1 MRWRSSSTRTSKQL
15 EMGRFGN
22 YLALPKSKTSSD
34 SFQLS
39 KTRPSLDGV
48 AQSARGTMEPPDVTP
63 SPRGILRPSGS
74 FKKRQLERLMLEE
87 AGSSA
92 SASSSP
98 RVVGQRLF
106 SERPSPSM
114 GDERSSTARVVE
126 VEVRFDDASAT
137 REALVMRGLASSA
150 DRSSSPRGYREGS
163 DENSTSPSR
172 RNHLKMA
179 ALRRQREE
187 ALSAAADAASSVD
200 AEVQEV
206 DALVDALRGLACD
219 DDASDG
225 TDSPRFEDASNGAP
239 DDSADSFRSAEDD
252 DDGYYADETE
262 TPTGTHGAS
271 KMTMDD
277 ASQWSPDTVLRPDG
291 LFDTESPSPSSS
303 SSGSPSGSPV
313 VHGELRRQSSVTFD
327 EDGVTVHDIGSVKD
341 LRREKRVTIA
351 GAIVEWVKADV
362 RGFVEN
368 ALWRRRRDS
377 AEELESAK
385 ATRKSLRESR
395 RNMYTNVDNCA
406 YGWCGDPNDRDFTF
420 V

>member
-1 MRWRSSSTRTSKQL
+1 
-15 EMGRFGN
+15 
-22 YLALPKSKTSSD
+22 
-34 SFQLS
+34 
-39 KTRPSLDGV
+39 
-48 AQSARGTMEPPDVTP
+48 
-63 SPRGILRPSGS
+63 
-74 FKKRQLERLMLEE
+74 MLEE
-87 AGSSA
+87 AGEA
-92 SASSSP
+92 SAPSSP
-98 RVVGQRLF
+98 KVVGQRLF

-126 VEVRFDDASAT
+126 VEVRFDDATAT

-150 DRSSSPRGYREGS
+150 DRSSSPRGYREGC

-179 ALRRQREE
+179 ALRRQRED

-225 TDSPRFEDASNGAP
+225 TDSPRFADASNGAL

-271 KMTMDD
+271 KMTQDD

-291 LFDTESPSPSSS
+291 LFDADSPSPSSS
-303 SSGSPSGSPV
+303 PSSSPSVSPV
-313 VHGELRRQSSVTFD
+313 VHSELRRQSSVTFD

-368 ALWRRRRDS
+368 ALWRRRRDTT
-377 AEELESAK
+377 EELESAK

-406 YGWCGDPNDRDFTF
+406 YGWCGDPNDPDFTF

>member
-34 SFQLS
+34 SFQ
-39 KTRPSLDGV
+39 KTRRGLDGV
-48 AQSARGTMEPPDVTP
+48 AQSARGTMEPPNVTP

-87 AGSSA
+87 AWEA
-92 SASSSP
+92 SAPSSP
-98 RVVGQRLF
+98 KVVGQRLF

-114 GDERSSTARVVE
+114 GDERSSTAARVVE

-179 ALRRQREE
+179 TLRRQREE

-252 DDGYYADETE
+252 DGYYADETE

-291 LFDTESPSPSSS
+291 LFDTESPSPSV
-303 SSGSPSGSPV
+303 SPSVSPV

>member
-1 MRWRSSSTRTSKQL
+1 M
-15 EMGRFGN
+15 
-22 YLALPKSKTSSD
+22 SD
-34 SFQLS
+34 SFQ
-39 KTRPSLDGV
+39 TRHGLDGV
-48 AQSARGTMEPPDVTP
+48 AHSARGTMEPPDVTP

-87 AGSSA
+87 TGEA
-92 SASSSP
+92 SHSSSP
-98 RVVGQRLF
+98 KVVGQRLF

-179 ALRRQREE
+179 TLRRQREE

-225 TDSPRFEDASNGAP
+225 TDSPRFADASNGAL
-239 DDSADSFRSAEDD
+239 DDSADSFRSAED

-291 LFDTESPSPSSS
+291 LFDAESPSPSSS
-303 SSGSPSGSPV
+303 PSVSPV
-313 VHGELRRQSSVTFD
+313 VHSELRRQSSVTFD

-377 AEELESAK
+377 VEELESAK

>member
-1 MRWRSSSTRTSKQL
+1 M
-15 EMGRFGN
+15 
-22 YLALPKSKTSSD
+22 
-34 SFQLS
+34 
-39 KTRPSLDGV
+39 
-48 AQSARGTMEPPDVTP
+48 
-63 SPRGILRPSGS
+63 
-74 FKKRQLERLMLEE
+74 
-87 AGSSA
+87 
-92 SASSSP
+92 
-98 RVVGQRLF
+98 
-106 SERPSPSM
+106 
-114 GDERSSTARVVE
+114 
-126 VEVRFDDASAT
+126 
-137 REALVMRGLASSA
+137 
-150 DRSSSPRGYREGS
+150 
-163 DENSTSPSR
+163 
-172 RNHLKMA
+172 
-179 ALRRQREE
+179 
-187 ALSAAADAASSVD
+187 SAAADAASSVD

-206 DALVDALRGLACD
+206 DALVDALRGLCD

-225 TDSPRFEDASNGAP
+225 TDSPRVADASKGAL

-271 KMTMDD
+271 KMTQDD

-303 SSGSPSGSPV
+303 PSEMSPV
-313 VHGELRRQSSVTFD
+313 VHSELRRQSSVTFD

-368 ALWRRRRDS
+368 ALWRRRGDTT
-377 AEELESAK
+377 EELESAK

-395 RNMYTNVDNCA
+395 RNMYANVDNCA
-406 YGWCGDPNDRDFTF
+406 YGWCGDPNDPDFTF

>member
-15 EMGRFGN
+15 ETGRFGN
-22 YLALPKSKTSSD
+22 YLALPKNKTKSD
-34 SFQLS
+34 SFQ
-39 KTRPSLDGV
+39 KPRGLDGV

-87 AGSSA
+87 AGEA
-92 SASSSP
+92 SAPSSP
-98 RVVGQRLF
+98 KVVGQRLF

-114 GDERSSTARVVE
+114 SEERSSQARVVE
-126 VEVRFDDASAT
+126 VEVRFDDATAT

-150 DRSSSPRGYREGS
+150 DQSSSPRGYREGC

-179 ALRRQREE
+179 TLRRQREDVV
-187 ALSAAADAASSVD
+187 SAAADAASSVD

-206 DALVDALRGLACD
+206 DALVDALRGLCD

-225 TDSPRFEDASNGAP
+225 MDSPRFEDPSNGAL

-303 SSGSPSGSPV
+303 PSVSPV

-368 ALWRRRRDS
+368 ALWRRRRDTT
-377 AEELESAK
+377 EELESAK

>member
-1 MRWRSSSTRTSKQL
+1 
-15 EMGRFGN
+15 
-22 YLALPKSKTSSD
+22 
-34 SFQLS
+34 
-39 KTRPSLDGV
+39 
-48 AQSARGTMEPPDVTP
+48 MEPPDVTP

-87 AGSSA
+87 TGEA
-92 SASSSP
+92 SHSSSP
-98 RVVGQRLF
+98 KVVGQRLF

-150 DRSSSPRGYREGS
+150 DRSSSPRGYREGC

-225 TDSPRFEDASNGAP
+225 TDSPRFADASNGAL
-239 DDSADSFRSAEDD
+239 DDSADSFRSAED

-291 LFDTESPSPSSS
+291 LFDAESPSPSSS
-303 SSGSPSGSPV
+303 PSVSPV
-313 VHGELRRQSSVTFD
+313 VHSELRRQSSVTFD

>member
-1 MRWRSSSTRTSKQL
+1 
-15 EMGRFGN
+15 
-22 YLALPKSKTSSD
+22 
-34 SFQLS
+34 
-39 KTRPSLDGV
+39 
-48 AQSARGTMEPPDVTP
+48 MEPPDVTP

-87 AGSSA
+87 AGEA
-92 SASSSP
+92 SAPSSP
-98 RVVGQRLF
+98 KVVGQRLF

-126 VEVRFDDASAT
+126 VEVRFDDATAT

-150 DRSSSPRGYREGS
+150 DRSSSPRGYREGC

-179 ALRRQREE
+179 ALRRQRED

-225 TDSPRFEDASNGAP
+225 TDSPRFADASNGAL

-271 KMTMDD
+271 KRTMDD

-291 LFDTESPSPSSS
+291 LFDAESPSPSSS
-303 SSGSPSGSPV
+303 PSSSPSVSPV
-313 VHGELRRQSSVTFD
+313 VHSELRRQSSVTFD

-368 ALWRRRRDS
+368 ALWRRRRDTT
-377 AEELESAK
+377 EELESAK

>member
-22 YLALPKSKTSSD
+22 YLALPKHKTWSD
-34 SFQLS
+34 SFQ
-39 KTRPSLDGV
+39 KTRRGLDGV

-87 AGSSA
+87 AGEA
-92 SASSSP
+92 SAPSSP
-98 RVVGQRLF
+98 KVVGQRLF

-150 DRSSSPRGYREGS
+150 DRSSSPRGYREGC

-179 ALRRQREE
+179 TLRRQREE

-225 TDSPRFEDASNGAP
+225 TDSPRFADASNGAL
-239 DDSADSFRSAEDD
+239 DDSADSFRSAED

-277 ASQWSPDTVLRPDG
+277 ASRWSPDTVLRPDG
-291 LFDTESPSPSSS
+291 LFDADSPSPSSS
-303 SSGSPSGSPV
+303 PSSSPSVSPV
-313 VHGELRRQSSVTFD
+313 VHSELRRQSSVTFD

-377 AEELESAK
+377 TEELESAK

>member
-15 EMGRFGN
+15 ETGRFGN
-22 YLALPKSKTSSD
+22 YLALPKNKTKSD
-34 SFQLS
+34 SFQ
-39 KTRPSLDGV
+39 KPRGLDGV

-114 GDERSSTARVVE
+114 SEERSSQARVVE
-126 VEVRFDDASAT
+126 VEVRFDDATAT
-137 REALVMRGLASSA
+137 REALMMRGLASSA
-150 DRSSSPRGYREGS
+150 DRSSSPRGYREGC

-179 ALRRQREE
+179 TLRRQREDVV
-187 ALSAAADAASSVD
+187 SAAADAASSVD

-206 DALVDALRGLACD
+206 DALVDALRGLAGD

-225 TDSPRFEDASNGAP
+225 MDSPRFEDPSNGAL

-291 LFDTESPSPSSS
+291 LFDTESPSPSVSPSS
-303 SSGSPSGSPV
+303 SPSVSPV

-368 ALWRRRRDS
+368 ALWRRRRDTT
-377 AEELESAK
+377 EELESAK

-395 RNMYTNVDNCA
+395 RNMYANVDNCA
-406 YGWCGDPNDRDFTF
+406 YGWCGDPNDPDFTF

>member
-22 YLALPKSKTSSD
+22 YLALPKNKTWSD
-34 SFQLS
+34 SFQ
-39 KTRPSLDGV
+39 KTRRGLDGV

-87 AGSSA
+87 AGEA
-92 SASSSP
+92 SAPSSP
-98 RVVGQRLF
+98 KVVGQRLF

-126 VEVRFDDASAT
+126 VEVRFDDATAT

-179 ALRRQREE
+179 TLRRQREE

-225 TDSPRFEDASNGAP
+225 TDSPRFADASNGAL
-239 DDSADSFRSAEDD
+239 DDSADSFRSAED

-291 LFDTESPSPSSS
+291 LFDAESPSPSSS
-303 SSGSPSGSPV
+303 PSSSPRLVPLSIASCVGN
-313 VHGELRRQSSVTFD
+313 
-327 EDGVTVHDIGSVKD
+327 
-341 LRREKRVTIA
+341 RV
-351 GAIVEWVKADV
+351 
-362 RGFVEN
+362 
-368 ALWRRRRDS
+368 
-377 AEELESAK
+377 
-385 ATRKSLRESR
+385 
-395 RNMYTNVDNCA
+395 
-406 YGWCGDPNDRDFTF
+406 
-420 V
+420 

>member
-15 EMGRFGN
+15 ETGRFGN

-34 SFQLS
+34 SFQ
-39 KTRPSLDGV
+39 KTRPSLHGV

-87 AGSSA
+87 AGEA
-92 SASSSP
+92 SAPSSP
-98 RVVGQRLF
+98 KVVGQRLF

-225 TDSPRFEDASNGAP
+225 TDSPRFADASNGAL
-239 DDSADSFRSAEDD
+239 DDSADSFRSAED

-277 ASQWSPDTVLRPDG
+277 ASRWSPDTVLRPDG
-291 LFDTESPSPSSS
+291 LFDADSPSPSSS
-303 SSGSPSGSPV
+303 PSSSPSVSPV

-368 ALWRRRRDS
+368 ALWRRRRDTT
-377 AEELESAK
+377 EELESAK

>member
-1 MRWRSSSTRTSKQL
+1 MEIFEYPHEQTVGNGQIWQLFGIAKKQNQK
-15 EMGRFGN
+15 R
-22 YLALPKSKTSSD
+22 
-34 SFQLS
+34 QLS
-39 KTRPSLDGV
+39 KTRRGLDGV

-87 AGSSA
+87 AGEA
-92 SASSSP
+92 SAPSSP
-98 RVVGQRLF
+98 KVVGQRLF

-114 GDERSSTARVVE
+114 SEERSSTAARVVE

-150 DRSSSPRGYREGS
+150 DRSSSPRGYREGC

-179 ALRRQREE
+179 TLRRQREE

-225 TDSPRFEDASNGAP
+225 TDSPRFEDPSNGAP

-291 LFDTESPSPSSS
+291 LFDAESPSPSSS
-303 SSGSPSGSPV
+303 PSVSPV
-313 VHGELRRQSSVTFD
+313 VHSELRRQSSVTFD

-368 ALWRRRRDS
+368 ALWRRRRDTT
-377 AEELESAK
+377 EELESAK

-406 YGWCGDPNDRDFTF
+406 YGWCGDPNDPDFTF

>member
-1 MRWRSSSTRTSKQL
+1 
-15 EMGRFGN
+15 
-22 YLALPKSKTSSD
+22 
-34 SFQLS
+34 
-39 KTRPSLDGV
+39 
-48 AQSARGTMEPPDVTP
+48 MEPPDVTP

-126 VEVRFDDASAT
+126 VEVRFDDATAT
-137 REALVMRGLASSA
+137 REALMMRGLASSA
-150 DRSSSPRGYREGS
+150 DRSSSPRGYREGC

-179 ALRRQREE
+179 TLRRQREDVV
-187 ALSAAADAASSVD
+187 SAAADAASSID

-206 DALVDALRGLACD
+206 DALVDALRGLAGD

-225 TDSPRFEDASNGAP
+225 MDSPRFEDPSNGAL
-239 DDSADSFRSAEDD
+239 DDSADSFRSAED

-271 KMTMDD
+271 KMTQDD

-303 SSGSPSGSPV
+303 PSEMSPV
-313 VHGELRRQSSVTFD
+313 VHSELRRQSSVTFD

-368 ALWRRRRDS
+368 ALWRRRRDTT
-377 AEELESAK
+377 EELESAK

-395 RNMYTNVDNCA
+395 RNMYANVDNCA
-406 YGWCGDPNDRDFTF
+406 YGWCGDPNDPDFTF